1 MNWNLCGNQSQGTKA
16 RIVIHELLE
25 AQNEQVGIK
34 NSGKGPLLRA
44 GPHSFVNFIFRS
56 KIL

>member
-1 MNWNLCGNQSQGTKA
+1 MCMHIRNYAKGTKA

-34 NSGKGPLLRA
+34 NSGERA
-44 GPHSFVNFIFRS
+44 AFTGRPPQLCKFYLQ
-56 KIL
+56 K